1 MKYGIR
7 YTFTQICII
16 IGTLFF
22 LFITFTN
29 DFRQFFVK
37 N

>member
-1 MKYGIR
+1 MYVDADLQ
-7 YTFTQICII
+7 YDF
-16 IGTLFF
+16 GTLFF

-29 DFRQFFVK
+29 DFRHFFMK